1 MFNAM
6 DHTTHTHTRIKM
18 YQFRKWDY
26 HPLAVY
32 NTRLSSYHSS
42 DVPT

>member
-6 DHTTHTHTRIKM
+6 DHTTHTRIKM
-18 YQFRKWDY
+18 YQLRKLDY

-32 NTRLSSYHSS
+32 NTRLGSDHSS